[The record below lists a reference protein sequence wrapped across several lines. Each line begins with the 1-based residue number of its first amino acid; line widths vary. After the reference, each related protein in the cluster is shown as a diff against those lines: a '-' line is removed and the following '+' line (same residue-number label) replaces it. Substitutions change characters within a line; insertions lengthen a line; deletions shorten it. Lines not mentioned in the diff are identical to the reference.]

1 MTLIERP
8 GALSR
13 SFIRRVLHLHDS
25 MIVYTPAP
33 LRPARAGD
41 WRADDWKCGRT
52 EVRPVTSSPIELQPS
67 ITVEDTVPA
76 EFWDCP
82 F

>member
-8 GALSR
+8 GALTR
-13 SFIRRVLHLHDS
+13 SFIGRVLHLHDS

-41 WRADDWKCGRT
+41 WRADAWKCGRT
-52 EVRPVTSSPIELQPS
+52 EVRPVSSSPASAYVYIDES
-67 ITVEDTVPA
+67 DDVGSD
-76 EFWDCP
+76 DCP

>member
-13 SFIRRVLHLHDS
+13 SFIGRVLHLHDS

-41 WRADDWKCGRT
+41 WRADAWKCGRT
-52 EVRPVTSSPIELQPS
+52 EVRPETSSPVAVYVDDDGDLVG
-67 ITVEDTVPA
+67 TD
-76 EFWDCP
+76 DCP